1 MSLKAFIRSVCV
13 QPAVYWEEDGPD
25 GMGGV
30 TFLAPTEIL
39 VRWDDASETVSDSD
53 GVEFVSRAMIMT
65 PNDLKERSRI
75 MLGTLFDDLPVDA
88 SDPLDFTT
96 FEIRKM
102 NRHPEFRSKTFDV
115 FIGYV

>member
-39 VRWDDASETVSDSD
+39 VRWDDASEAMADSD
-53 GVEFVSRAMIMT
+53 GVEFVSRAMILT
-65 PNDLKERSRI
+65 PDNLKERSRLY
-75 MLGTLFDDLPVDA
+75 LGTLADLTPPTT
-88 SDPLDFTT
+88 DPLNFTT
-96 FEIRKM
+96 FELRKM
-102 NRHPEFRSKTFDV
+102 ARHPEFRSKTFDV
-115 FIGYV
+115 FIGYI

>member
-1 MSLKAFIRSVCV
+1 MSLKNFIKSVCV

-25 GMGGV
+25 GYGGV

-65 PNDLKERSRI
+65 PNDLKERSRLI
-75 MLGTLFDDLPVDA
+75 LGELADLPA
-88 SDPLDFTT
+88 SPTDPLVIPGTY
-96 FEIRKM
+96 ELRKM
-102 NRHPEFRSKTFDV
+102 DRHPEFRSKTFDV
-115 FIGYV
+115 FIGYL